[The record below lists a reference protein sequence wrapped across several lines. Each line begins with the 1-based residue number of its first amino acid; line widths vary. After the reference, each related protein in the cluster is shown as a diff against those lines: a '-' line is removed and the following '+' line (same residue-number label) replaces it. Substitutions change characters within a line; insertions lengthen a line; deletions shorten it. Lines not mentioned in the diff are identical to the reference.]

1 MKFGELL
8 VFGDVEYRG
17 ACPAENTDQ
26 INFFSWLSFGHT
38 EYAAIAIHPKNE
50 GKRTWGQ
57 VAHDK
62 KSGSLS
68 AGASDIIIPCSVPFI
83 CEMKRADHTKSK
95 WQKGQKEYLEL
106 TQKHGAFSCVALG
119 FDGAVEA
126 FLYYLKKV
134 EK

>member
-1 MKFGELL
+1 MN
-8 VFGDVEYRG
+8 YRG
-17 ACPAENTDQ
+17 ACPSENTDQ
-26 INFFSWLSFGHT
+26 INFFAWLSFGHP

-50 GKRTWGQ
+50 GKRTYGQ
-57 VAHDK
+57 AAHDK

-68 AGASDIIIPCSVPFI
+68 AGASDIIIPCAVPFI

-95 WQKGQKEYLEL
+95 WQKGQLDYLARAKE
-106 TQKHGAFSCVALG
+106 HGAFTCVALG